1 MGAEVDKMKTSAT
14 IAPVEIKRLLCLTDF
29 SPVSEKALR
38 LALELAGNG
47 QASVEVLHVLTP
59 VIPESCPE
67 AIHADEALAQG
78 EMKKLESTVTGV
90 AFKTIMARG
99 MGLWEAVE
107 RTIHDDHI
115 DAIVLSTHGRTGVS
129 KMLLGSVAEEVFRR
143 SPIPV
148 LTVGPSAPPAGDR
161 TRFQRILF
169 ATDFSPESE
178 AAVPYLFSLAQ
189 ENHSMLFLLHVMP
202 QLEART
208 SEEVRW
214 FELSVADVI
223 DRLRRMIPG
232 GAETYNPP
240 EVVVEHGDP
249 ADRIV
254 AAANGFQADLIV
266 LGVRGAAGH
275 LGAATHLERAIA
287 HRVVIR
293 ASCPVLTVR
302 AHDAAAS
309 A

>member
-1 MGAEVDKMKTSAT
+1 MGAEVSKMKTSAT
-14 IAPVEIKRLLCLTDF
+14 IAPVEVKRLLCLTDF
-29 SPVSEKALR
+29 SPASEKALR
-38 LALELAGNG
+38 LALEVAGNG
-47 QASVEVLHVLTP
+47 HASVEVLHVLTP

-78 EMKKLESTVTGV
+78 EMKKLESMVTG
-90 AFKTIMARG
+90 ARFKTIMARG

-107 RTIHDDHI
+107 RRIHDDHI
-115 DAIVLSTHGRTGVS
+115 DVIVLSTHGRTGVS

-148 LTVGPSAPPAGDR
+148 LTVGPCVHSTGDR
-161 TRFQRILF
+161 TQFQRILF
-169 ATDFSPESE
+169 ATDFSSEAE

-189 ENHSMLFLLHVMP
+189 ENRAMLFLLHVMP

-208 SEEVRW
+208 PEEVRW
-214 FELSVADVI
+214 FELCVADVI
-223 DRLRRMIPG
+223 ERLRRIVPRD
-232 GAETYNPP
+232 AETYSPP
-240 EVVVEHGDP
+240 EVVVEHGD
-249 ADRIV
+249 AAERIV
-254 AAANGFQADLIV
+254 AAANELHADLIV

-287 HRVVIR
+287 HRVVVR

-302 AHDAAAS
+302 VQEAAAS